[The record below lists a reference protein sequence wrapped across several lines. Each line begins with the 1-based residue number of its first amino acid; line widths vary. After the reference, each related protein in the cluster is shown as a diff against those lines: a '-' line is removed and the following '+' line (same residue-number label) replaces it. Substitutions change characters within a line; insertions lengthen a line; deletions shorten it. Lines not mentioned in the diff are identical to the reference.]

1 VSEGCGPEVTALLAE
16 LVARPSPTPPGS
28 TETICAF
35 IADTLKTSG
44 YTVAIHSRAPGVA
57 NVVASLGSG
66 APVLAFNSH
75 IDTVAPGGGW
85 ATDPYV
91 LSATGGGR
99 HAGLGAVNCKGS
111 AATQLWVAQ
120 QVARAGGPQRGTLVF
135 SFVGDEERLGPDGT
149 QFLAEAGHLKA
160 DMLVMAAPTSNTL
173 MVEERGVVWAR
184 LTAHGRGAHA
194 GDPSAGDN
202 AILRMTRL
210 LAHLERTLG
219 AQLASRVQGA
229 HRSTLNIGT
238 IAGGANTNVVPD
250 QCVVTLD
257 RRLLPAEESVET
269 CMQELQQV
277 LATSGEL
284 ATAWRLERITGTNGF
299 RMSPEQPL
307 VRAFADA
314 VASATGQPA
323 QFRVPVGASD
333 ARFLS
338 DSGAQI
344 VIFGPG
350 DDRQGHAVNETVDE
364 SDLIEACRIQYEV
377 VRALLGCAPR
387 AGAR

>member
-1 VSEGCGPEVTALLAE
+1 MSEVTELLAE
-16 LVARPSPTPPGS
+16 LVARPSTTPPGS
-28 TETICAF
+28 TEAICEF
-35 IADTLKTSG
+35 IATTLKACG
-44 YTVAIHSRAPGVA
+44 YAVAIHVRAPGVA
-57 NVVASLGSG
+57 NVVAQSGSG

-75 IDTVAPGGGW
+75 VDTVAPGAGW

-135 SFVGDEERLGPDGT
+135 SFAGDEERLGPDGT
-149 QFLAEAGHLKA
+149 QFLAEAGHLKP

-173 MVEERGVVWAR
+173 MVEERGVLWAR
-184 LTAHGRGAHA
+184 LSTRGRGAHA

-210 LAHLERTLG
+210 LNHLDLALG
-219 AQLASRVQGA
+219 RELSRRVQGA

-250 QCVVTLD
+250 ECVVTLD
-257 RRLLPAEESVET
+257 RRLLPAEESVDSG
-269 CMQELQQV
+269 MHELQQV
-277 LATSGEL
+277 LAAAGEPADSWL
-284 ATAWRLERITGTNGF
+284 LERITGTNGF
-299 RMSPEQPL
+299 RMSQEQPL

-314 VASATGQPA
+314 VHHVTGIAA

-350 DDRQGHAVNETVDE
+350 DDRQGHAVNETVE
-364 SDLIEACRIQYEV
+364 EGALVEACAIQYEV
-377 VRALLGCAPR
+377 VNQLLGVKA
-387 AGAR
+387 

>member
-1 VSEGCGPEVTALLAE
+1 VGLVSEVTRLLAE

-28 TETICAF
+28 TESICEF
-35 IADTLKTSG
+35 IAATLEACG
-44 YTVAIHSRAPGVA
+44 YAVAIHTRSPGVA
-57 NVVASLGSG
+57 NVVARIGTG
-66 APVLAFNSH
+66 RPVLAFNSH
-75 IDTVAPGGGW
+75 VDTVAPGTGW
-85 ATDPYV
+85 RTDPYV
-91 LSATGGGR
+91 LSPIGGGL

-120 QVARAGGPQRGTLVF
+120 QVARLGGPRHGTLIF
-135 SFVGDEERLGPDGT
+135 SFAGDEERLGPDGT
-149 QFLAEAGHLKA
+149 QFLAEAGHLA
-160 DMLVMAAPTSNTL
+160 PDMLVMAAPTSNTL

-184 LTAHGRGAHA
+184 LTTHGRGAHA

-202 AILRMTRL
+202 AILRMARL
-210 LAHLERTLG
+210 LNYLDETLG
-219 AQLASRVQGA
+219 SQLATRVLGE
-229 HRSTLNIGT
+229 HRSTLSIGT
-238 IAGGANTNVVPD
+238 ISGGANTNVVPD

-257 RRLLPAEESVET
+257 RRLLPAEESVES

-277 LATSGEL
+277 LSAAGEP
-284 ATAWRLERITGTNGF
+284 TDAWRLERITGTNGF

-314 VASATGQPA
+314 VASVTGRGA

-350 DDRQGHAVNETVDE
+350 DDRQGHAVNETVE
-364 SDLIEACRIQYEV
+364 EAGLVEACAIQYEV
-377 VRALLGCAPR
+377 VRQLLGCASL
-387 AGAR
+387 AR